1 MPRKK
6 ATEEIVPEV
15 TETVIEDTV
24 VNDPIVEVVEEV
36 PTTDEGKVEA
46 ETPVIEPTTV
56 EEKSEPEEV
65 PVKKTKAKKA
75 KESTK
80 AKDAE
85 VTEVAKVAESQPT
98 VVEKADTKT
107 APFKGVIATDH
118 AVFSTTGPG
127 LQYNRA
133 GMVPAGTAVT
143 VLEVSGNWGRI
154 GNKKWV
160 SLNYIK

>member
-24 VNDPIVEVVEEV
+24 VNDPVVDVVEEV
-36 PTTDEGKVEA
+36 PTVDDGKVEA
-46 ETPVIEPTTV
+46 ETSVIEPTTV

-65 PVKKTKAKKA
+65 PVKKTRAKKT

-80 AKDAE
+80 AKDA
-85 VTEVAKVAESQPT
+85 EVAKVAESQPT
-98 VVEKADTKT
+98 VVEKADAKT
-107 APFKGVIATDH
+107 VPFKGVIA
-118 AVFSTTGPG
+118 AEYAIFSTTGPG

-160 SLNYIK
+160 SLNYILNT

>member
-15 TETVIEDTV
+15 TETVTEDTV
-24 VNDPIVEVVEEV
+24 VNDPVVEAVEEV
-36 PTTDEGKVEA
+36 PATDEGKVEA
-46 ETPVIEPTTV
+46 PIIEPTTV
-56 EEKSEPEEV
+56 EEKAEPEEV
-65 PVKKTKAKKA
+65 PVKKTRTKKA

-80 AKDAE
+80 TKDVE
-85 VTEVAKVAESQPT
+85 VAESQPT
-98 VVEKADTKT
+98 VVEKTDAKT
-107 APFKGVIATDH
+107 VPFKGVIATDH

-133 GMVPAGTAVT
+133 GMVSAGTAVT